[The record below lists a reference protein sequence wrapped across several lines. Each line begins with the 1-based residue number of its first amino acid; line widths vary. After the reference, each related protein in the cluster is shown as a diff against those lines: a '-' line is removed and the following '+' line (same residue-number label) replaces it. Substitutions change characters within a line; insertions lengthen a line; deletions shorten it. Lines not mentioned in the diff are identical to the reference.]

1 MSSEIE
7 SIIKLDASTGSM
19 ATSFEA
25 KPKKWGNSLGIV
37 LPADIVR
44 DNKIDTKHTI
54 AVRIMPKD
62 NSNIL
67 SLIGTMKRG
76 LKSTQEELD
85 EIDEEERLAEERR
98 YRRHLRNR

>member
-1 MSSEIE
+1 MSSETG
-7 SIIKLDASTGSM
+7 SIIKLDTQPNSM
-19 ATSFEA
+19 TTSFEA

-62 NSNIL
+62 NSDIL
-67 SLIGTMKRG
+67 AFFGTMKRG
-76 LKSTQEELD
+76 SKSTQEELD
-85 EIDEEERLAEERR
+85 EMDEEERRAEK
-98 YRRHLRNR
+98 RRHR